1 MGAQLEFIMAREHQ
15 SKLSH
20 VEDIH
25 DERRKKQLRLEDD
38 IEDFLDESKYKI
50 QEHGVLI
57 LQLYLLGYHGIWY
70 FLFLDCFKVMTVLAN
85 WF

>member
-1 MGAQLEFIMAREHQ
+1 MAREHQ

-38 IEDFLDESKYKI
+38 IEDFLDESMCKI
-50 QEHGVLI
+50 QEHRFLI
-57 LQLYLLGYHGIWY
+57 LQLHLLGYIYHQHLA
-70 FLFLDCFKVMTVLAN
+70 FLFLGYVKVVNVLVK
-85 WF
+85 